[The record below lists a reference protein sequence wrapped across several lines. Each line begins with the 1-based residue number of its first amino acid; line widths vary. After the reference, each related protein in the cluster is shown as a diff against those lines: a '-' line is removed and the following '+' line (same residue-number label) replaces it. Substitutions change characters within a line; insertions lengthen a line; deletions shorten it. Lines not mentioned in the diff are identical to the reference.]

1 LINCKKI
8 PWLPG
13 EELRHPTGMHY
24 RLRPRKKISKG
35 GVCSERS
42 RNQSAIKRRPARC
55 STRTHRILPAHADRL
70 DVSAADRRA
79 SGQALADSPDPAA
92 DTSSDAEVMSM
103 LLDGQMPHHRLE
115 AELGD
120 AMRATGLRRTY
131 VDSWESAVLTARGV
145 GTSIPDPAGGLRAV
159 GLSFIG
165 LSSLVLGM
173 LPSKPALC
181 DLSNAICC
189 CCCSPPRRYP

>member
-1 LINCKKI
+1 MKSYVTLLACTIGSGQEKKLAKGACAPSDLAINPQSSGDPQDARHGRIASC
-8 PWLPG
+8 LP
-13 EELRHPTGMHY
+13 LD
-24 RLRPRKKISKG
+24 
-35 GVCSERS
+35 
-42 RNQSAIKRRPARC
+42 
-55 STRTHRILPAHADRL
+55 AHADRL